1 MSQEQLANKA
11 GLHRSYISDI
21 ERGARNPSL
30 STVSR
35 LATALSLSAS
45 KLLQL
50 AEERASSQGE

>member
-1 MSQEQLANKA
+1 MSQEQLAHKA

-35 LATALSLSAS
+35 LATALDLSPS
-45 KLLQL
+45 RLLQE
-50 AEERASSQGE
+50 AEARVSTQGM